1 MKWPSKSQRESFE
14 IEGFIKAYARLPQPI
29 RFSVVSDGPPPGSS
43 GPDFIVV
50 ESDQQKRY
58 GVELASVYLSDRS
71 VPAVHMRDDA
81 NVNRRDRRDAIA
93 AYERRIVDALATKV
107 QKAKKYDCSHPLI
120 LGIHLNEYIS
130 IYQREDDITNLV
142 SKHQYVFDAMAPF
155 CEIMFWNIERAP
167 VRVFPHR
174 NEQSSP
180 PALGN

>member
-1 MKWPSKSQRESFE
+1 MKWPNKSERESFE
-14 IEGFIKAYARLPQPI
+14 IDGLIKAYARLPQPV
-29 RFSVVSDGPPPGSS
+29 RFTVVSAGPPPGSS

-50 ESDQQKRY
+50 ESGQQKHY
-58 GVELASVYLSDRS
+58 GVELASVYLGDHS
-71 VPAVHMRDDA
+71 VPDVHMRDDGS
-81 NVNRRDRRDAIA
+81 VDIPDSREEIA
-93 AYERRIVDALATKV
+93 AYERRIVDAVATKV
-107 QKAKKYDCSHPLI
+107 QKAKKYVCKYPLI